1 MLMSF
6 KPINRAIRPDTFR
19 KACCIYPSDSVMPN
33 TSLIT
38 NTFACNEILSSTD
51 EYVQALAEL
60 MTSKMPMTEVLHVNP
75 YTAINDARYL
85 NSYMFMN
92 YGNRK
97 LYRNY
102 FEWFDVYENSTSE
115 IQYLYNL
122 IMQDIWSCSKA
133 NMYKWTNLL
142 KSTLLEFNP
151 LWNVDGVTGEIRE
164 TTHTGTDTTSHSG
177 TDTTTH
183 SGDDST
189 TRTGNEELEYMGSK
203 YNDKTG
209 KEVTTNSGTDINK
222 TSKTTTESNSFY
234 ETEKNEMQNGKS
246 STLSYEGATQGT
258 TYRDTETFNQRK
270 DKRTYNS
277 VKDKVDYNSS
287 NETEFNSSLEKLLNL
302 KDKDLFMQIRQ
313 GNIGVT
319 ETTTLLT
326 HFREYVNYR
335 VVDIIAKDLIN
346 AICEGVY

>member
-1 MLMSF
+1 MSF
-6 KPINRAIRPDTFR
+6 KPINRNIRPNTFK
-19 KACCIYPSDSVMPN
+19 KACCIYPSNDNMPF
-33 TSLIT
+33 TSLVT
-38 NTFACNEILSSTD
+38 TTFACNEILSSTD
-51 EYVQALAEL
+51 EYMQALAEL
-60 MTSKMPMTEVLHVNP
+60 MTCKMPMNEVLKATP
-75 YTAINDARYL
+75 YTTINDARYL
-85 NSYMFMN
+85 NSYMFLN

-102 FEWFDVYENSTSE
+102 FEWFDCYENTTEE

-133 NMYKWTNLL
+133 NMYKWSNLL

-151 LWNVDGVTGEIRE
+151 LWNVDGVTGEVRE

-177 TDTTTH
+177 TDTITK

-189 TRTGNEELEYMGSK
+189 TRTGNQELEYLGT
-203 YNDKTG
+203 KTNEKSG
-209 KEVTTNSGTDINK
+209 GETITNSGNDI
-222 TSKTTTESNSFY
+222 TTTAKTTTESDDFY
-234 ETEKNEMQNGKS
+234 NTEKSTLANGKQE
-246 STLSYEGATQGT
+246 TRDFHGATPNEKYKDVESFT
-258 TYRDTETFNQRK
+258 SRK
-270 DKRTYNS
+270 DKTTFNS

-319 ETTTLLT
+319 ETTTLLN
-326 HFREYVNYR
+326 HFRDYVNFK

-346 AICEGVY
+346 AITEGVY